1 MKLYKALFAITIIA
15 SAISS
20 CQNEEAEPIM
30 QSTQGK
36 VMLTCSDIAAYVDG
50 GTRATLTDFG
60 GYTFTLKGT
69 DSKGQAVSSQIAFQK
84 DGDTYSTIIPAG
96 EYTITA
102 DNSQAAQSGLGCP
115 YYQGTSATFTLTP
128 GGSVSVS
135 ISMGKPRNSQI
146 TLSQDPSFT
155 ALYDLIGVEIHDET
169 SRNITLNAQTTT
181 GYVMVPTSNQITY
194 TIKAQAKQ
202 GSHVSDLPTSGI
214 NKTITIQPGHSY
226 TISLTAQSI
235 SDMMIGIGDGEH
247 GGEFDARP
255 IT

>member
-1 MKLYKALFAITIIA
+1 MKLYNAILASTIIA
-15 SAISS
+15 SVISS
-20 CQNEEAEPIM
+20 CQNVEPESAM
-30 QSTQGK
+30 QQGQ
-36 VMLTCSDIAAYVDG
+36 VILSCSDIAAYIDG
-50 GTRATLTDFG
+50 GTRAATLTDLD
-60 GYTFTLKGT
+60 GYTFTLDGT
-69 DSKGQAVSSQIAFQK
+69 DSEGKSVSYQIAFQK
-84 DGDTYSTIIPAG
+84 DGDTYSSIIPAG
-96 EYTITA
+96 QYTITA
-102 DNSQAAQSGLGCP
+102 DNTQAAQSGLGCP
-115 YYQGTSATFTLTP
+115 YYQGTSAEFTLTP

-181 GYVMVPTSNQITY
+181 GYVMVPSSKQITY

-202 GSHVSDLPTSGI
+202 GSHVSDLPTSGLS
-214 NKTITIQPGHSY
+214 KTITIQSGHSY

-255 IT
+255 MN